1 MSTRNL
7 YLMAVILAV
16 LGLGL
21 LALPTAVRALPGR
34 YAVRLPGP
42 LYEMWTIDHPSTL
55 PTPVSPGTG
64 GAHLLLT
71 PQVTPT
77 PTPSP
82 PPSASPAGTATP
94 QPLFTPTP
102 TPTPLPAYYFLTG
115 LTYERQ
121 GWNNCGPTTLL
132 MAMSFW
138 GYTDSQ
144 QTIAA
149 AVKPNPEDKNVSPE
163 ELAAYAE
170 SRGLRA
176 LVRVNGDLE
185 LMKRFIALKYPVI
198 VETWYIRSAE
208 DQLGHYRLLTGYDDG
223 AQRFM
228 TYDSLHGP
236 DEPISYA
243 EFDELWRVFNRT
255 YIVLYTPKWQW
266 EVEEIL
272 GEDMDPVKNYEHAVA
287 RAQEELRHPPSQCVI
302 YPRCSDYTM
311 YGWFNLGSSLTALGR
326 YEEAA
331 VAFDEARRGELPWR
345 MLWYQFGPYEAYYA
359 AGRYQDVLDLAT
371 PLLEA
376 TKLLEESLYWRGK
389 ARLALKDVDGAR
401 KDFQAALKYHPDWE
415 PARTALQQLP

>member
-1 MSTRNL
+1 MSTRKL
-7 YLMAVILAV
+7 YALAIFLALMGI
-16 LGLGL
+16 GL

-42 LYEMWTIDHPSTL
+42 LYEMWKVDHPSTL
-55 PTPVSPGTG
+55 PTPVPTGTVDTSR
-64 GAHLLLT
+64 LLA
-71 PQVTPT
+71 TPT
-77 PTPSP
+77 PFP
-82 PPSASPAGTATP
+82 TP
-94 QPLFTPTP
+94 QPSPTAEGTPRPQATPTP
-102 TPTPLPAYYFLTG
+102 TPTPLPPYYFLTG

-132 MAMSFW
+132 MALSFW
-138 GYTDSQ
+138 GVSDSQ
-144 QTIAA
+144 KTIAE

-170 SRGLRA
+170 SLGLRA
-176 LVRVNGDLE
+176 VVRVNGSVE
-185 LMKRFIALKYPVI
+185 LMKQFIALKYPVI
-198 VETWYIRSAE
+198 AETWYVRDAE

-223 AQRFM
+223 AQRFL

-255 YIVLYTPKWQW
+255 YVVIYTPKWQW
-266 EVEEIL
+266 EVEQIL
-272 GEDMDPVKNYEHAVA
+272 GEAMDPVKNYEAALA
-287 RAQEELRHPPSQCVI
+287 RAQEELRTPPTRCVV
-302 YPRCSDYTM
+302 YPRCEDYIM

-331 VAFDEARRGELPWR
+331 AAFDEARRWQLPWR
-345 MLWYQFGPYEAYYA
+345 MLWYQFGPYEAYFNT
-359 AGRYQDVLDLAT
+359 GRYQDIIDLAN

-389 ARLALKDVDGAR
+389 AKQALGDIEGAR
-401 KDFQAALKYHPDWE
+401 KDFQAALKYHPNWT
-415 PARTALQQLP
+415 PARVALEQLP